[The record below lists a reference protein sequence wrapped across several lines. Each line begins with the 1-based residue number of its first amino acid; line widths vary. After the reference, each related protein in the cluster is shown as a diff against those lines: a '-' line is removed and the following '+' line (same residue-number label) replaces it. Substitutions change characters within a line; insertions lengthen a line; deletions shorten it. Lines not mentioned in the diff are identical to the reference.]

1 LSILA
6 VIVTVVTY
14 MPDGTTGHTERTAA
28 AARTFYVSASGS
40 DAKNGRSRRTAWR
53 TLARV
58 SAARLRPGD
67 RVLFRAGNRWSGQ
80 LRIDASGVEGRPIVF
95 ASFGRGA
102 EPTFT
107 PRGDRRCTVVN
118 GDHVVL
124 RRLRVTRC
132 VFGISVFGDHV
143 RVDRARLTYNGV
155 GVRLESEADAS
166 VVARSRFARNNT
178 MVVNTPGGDDDWGAM
193 AILVA
198 GEGADVHHNII
209 AGSIADSHDYG
220 QDGAAIEVYGGRDSR
235 VHHNLSIDN
244 KAFAELGN
252 DDSARNSLFHNV
264 VRATIPSAYFL
275 AVHGHGRRFG
285 PVRGT
290 VAYNNS
296 VYLSGNSST
305 GIWCGGCASDV
316 LVLRN
321 NAMKVTG
328 GHSWRGADEA
338 YNIVDGDYVHGSLG
352 PGSRRA
358 NPLFVSKKNLR
369 LQRRSPAIDAG
380 TNMGARVDFVGV
392 SIPQGRAPDV
402 GAYERR
408 PGR

>member
-1 LSILA
+1 
-6 VIVTVVTY
+6 
-14 MPDGTTGHTERTAA
+14 MTGRSDRAA
-28 AARTFYVSASGS
+28 ASARTFYVSASGS
-40 DAKNGRSRRTAWR
+40 DARNGRSRRTAWR

-58 SAARLRPGD
+58 NAARLQPGD
-67 RVLFRAGNRWSGQ
+67 KVLFRSRDQWAGQ
-80 LRIDASGVEGRPIVF
+80 LRIGASGAAGSPIVF
-95 ASFGRGA
+95 GSYGRGVG
-102 EPTFT
+102 PTFL
-107 PRGDRRCTVVN
+107 PRGNRRCIVVSAE
-118 GDHVVL
+118 HVAL

-143 RVDRARLTYNGV
+143 RVERARLTHNGV

-166 VVARSRFARNNT
+166 VVAGSRFARNNT

-198 GEGADVHHNII
+198 GEGADVHHNVI

-220 QDGAAIEVYGGRDSR
+220 QDGAAIEIFGGRDSR
-235 VHHNLSIDN
+235 IHHNLSIDN
-244 KAFAELGN
+244 KTFSELGN
-252 DDSARNSLFHNV
+252 DDSARNTFFHNV
-264 VRATIPSAYFL
+264 VRATIPSASFL
-275 AVHGHGRRFG
+275 AIHGHGRTFG

-296 VYLSGNSST
+296 VYLAGSSSP

-328 GHSWRGADEA
+328 GYSWRGADEA

-369 LQRRSPAIDAG
+369 LQPRSPAIDAG
-380 TNMGARVDFVGV
+380 TDMGARVDFVGV

-408 PGR
+408 IGP